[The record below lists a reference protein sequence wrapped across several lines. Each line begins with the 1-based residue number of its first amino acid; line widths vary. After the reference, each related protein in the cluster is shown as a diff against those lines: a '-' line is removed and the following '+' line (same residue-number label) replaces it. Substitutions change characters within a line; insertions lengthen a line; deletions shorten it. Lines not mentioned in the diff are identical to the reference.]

1 MAAICDFVIGEQT
14 LFDTLL
20 SLKCILRASGI
31 SINSY
36 NSYMSLLGLIRSYEK
51 KQLVLT
57 FEKLGDVA
65 FRILGYLN
73 EKVEM
78 PSGPEEDIL
87 VEDWERIYA
96 TEAIKKVISMGEC
109 C

>member
-1 MAAICDFVIGEQT
+1 MAAICDSMIGEQN

-20 SLKCILRASGI
+20 TLKGILRTSGV

-36 NSYMSLLGLIRSYEK
+36 NSYMSLVGLIRNYEK

-65 FRILGYLN
+65 SKILGYLD
-73 EKVEM
+73 EKVQM

-87 VEDWERIYA
+87 VEDWEKMYTA
-96 TEAIKKVISMGEC
+96 EVIKKVVSMGEC